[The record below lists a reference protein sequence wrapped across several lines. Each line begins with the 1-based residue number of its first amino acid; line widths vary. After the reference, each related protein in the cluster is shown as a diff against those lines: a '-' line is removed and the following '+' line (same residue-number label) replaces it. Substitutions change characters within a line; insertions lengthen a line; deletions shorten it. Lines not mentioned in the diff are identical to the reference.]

1 MIRDD
6 IFTEE
11 IELPEIVQKKAD
23 SAFLTIRAERKDRT
37 EYMAK
42 RKRKCMQELWLPRL
56 PARQW

>member
-23 SAFLTIRAERKDRT
+23 SAFLTIRAEIGR
-37 EYMAK
+37 AHV
-42 RKRKCMQELWLPRL
+42 
-56 PARQW
+56 